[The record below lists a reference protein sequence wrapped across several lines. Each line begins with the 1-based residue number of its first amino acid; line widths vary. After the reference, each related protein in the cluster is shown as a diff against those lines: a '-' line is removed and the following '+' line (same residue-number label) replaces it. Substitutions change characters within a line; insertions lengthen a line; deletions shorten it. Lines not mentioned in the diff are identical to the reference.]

1 MELFTFKKENPKFG
15 VQIDSFISSLGAFFK
30 KYIERG
36 LERIETEQSANNVTS
51 SPAADLETYRH
62 KLISLKSQMFG
73 SSESQESSTTKKEA
87 PTRSQQLFESENAS
101 MNASPLRSRLESPA
115 AKFARFGCSTKTL
128 SSSVVTEDLPPKND
142 AVISNLKERLARLK
156 QQ

>member
-1 MELFTFKKENPKFG
+1 MELFTFKKENPQFG
-15 VQIDSFISSLGAFFK
+15 VQIDSFISSLGSFFK

-36 LERIETEQSANNVTS
+36 LERLESEHPANKVAS
-51 SPAADLETYRH
+51 SPVADLESYRH

-73 SSESQESSTTKKEA
+73 SSAQEPNLAKESIPK
-87 PTRSQQLFESENAS
+87 SQQSFENENVS
-101 MNASPLRSRLESPA
+101 KNASPLRSRLESPA
-115 AKFARFGCSTKTL
+115 AKFARFGCSPKNL
-128 SSSVVTEDLPPKND
+128 SSSSAVTDLPPKND

>member
-1 MELFTFKKENPKFG
+1 MELFNFKRENPTFG
-15 VQIDSFISSLGAFFK
+15 VQIDSFISSLGSFFK

-36 LERIETEQSANNVTS
+36 LERLESEHSANNVAS
-51 SPAADLETYRH
+51 SPVADLESYRH

-73 SSESQESSTTKKEA
+73 TSAEPNPTKESAAK
-87 PTRSQQLFESENAS
+87 SQNFIESENLS
-101 MNASPLRSRLESPA
+101 KNASPLRSRLESPA
-115 AKFARFGCSTKTL
+115 AKFARFGCSPKSL
-128 SSSVVTEDLPPKND
+128 SSSATAPDLPPKND